1 MIYLSKLKMILA
13 LFLVALIL
21 PIASSSPR
29 ELIKFSIGAY
39 ILPDKTLEMELDVIA
54 PRSPNSYPAILY
66 LTGLS
71 GLLPSKF
78 QASLLDSIAE

>member
-1 MIYLSKLKMILA
+1 MILA
-13 LFLVALIL
+13 LFILGLIVQM
-21 PIASSSPR
+21 ADAAPR
-29 ELIKFSIGAY
+29 ELIKFSVGAY